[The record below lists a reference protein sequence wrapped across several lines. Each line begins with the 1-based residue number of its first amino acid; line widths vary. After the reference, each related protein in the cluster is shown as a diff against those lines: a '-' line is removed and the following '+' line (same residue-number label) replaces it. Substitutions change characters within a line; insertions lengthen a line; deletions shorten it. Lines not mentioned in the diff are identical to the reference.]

1 MPGFGSKKINKLKN
15 KIMKIISEIS
25 IVNFDAWSGAID
37 TQKKIVAE
45 NKVDDFDSYI
55 EELYPEGLTDTELND
70 ILWFDSENVFEY
82 LGISEDEEEPEEET
96 DEE

>member
-1 MPGFGSKKINKLKN
+1 
-15 KIMKIISEIS
+15 MKIISEIS

-82 LGISEDEEEPEEET
+82 LGISEDEEDPEEET